1 MSIVMEFLYQLRRT
15 LLRRL
20 RWRTRGV
27 KVMLFNRAG
36 ELLLIRNSY
45 GRTDVFTLPGGGIG
59 MFETPTAAAL
69 REVREEVGVTAE
81 KLTLRSTHFSEAE
94 GKRDTVHL
102 FTAYAASEPK
112 ADSVEVEEVRF
123 FALDRLPVAISP
135 AALRRIAE
143 YRGERPVEPRW

>member
-1 MSIVMEFLYQLRRT
+1 MEFLYQLRRT

-123 FALDRLPVAISP
+123 FALDRLPEPISP
-135 AALRRIAE
+135 AVLRRIAE